1 MNLQKLTR
9 KKEETDMA
17 KVENMYK
24 LAELFLKT
32 LEYSTLSDTMKKSMI
47 DRWNEEIAEIQG
59 GDN

>member
-1 MNLQKLTR
+1 
-9 KKEETDMA
+9 MA

-47 DRWNEEIAEIQG
+47 DRWNEEIAEIHG